1 MRVVLDTNCV
11 VSALI
16 FSKGRMAKFRELWI
30 SGKITPVVSNE
41 TILELIR
48 VLAYPKFS
56 LDRTEIDILLGDYL
70 PFTETCIQE
79 QVMDNTPEL
88 EDPDDEI
95 FIRLAKTAKPDF
107 LVSGDKHILH
117 LRELYPRLNIID
129 PSEFLAKIQL

>member
-1 MRVVLDTNCV
+1 MRVILDTNCV

-16 FSKGRMAKFRELWI
+16 FSRGRMAKFRGLWK
-30 SGKITPVVSNE
+30 SGKITPLVSNE

-56 LDRTEIDILLGDYL
+56 LCKTEIDFLLGDYL
-70 PFTETCIQE
+70 PFTETWVQD
-79 QVMDNTPEL
+79 QVMENTPEL

-95 FIRLAKTAKPDF
+95 FIRLAKTANPDF

-117 LRELYPRLNIID
+117 LRELSNRQ
-129 PSEFLAKIQL
+129 KIL